1 MELDKTQLQWL
12 LAGIGAVIVILI
24 YLWGIRSH
32 LKEEMGKR
40 RPRLSKE
47 PVLGD
52 TQASPPDG
60 EVDGHDFGELGR
72 ITSDHHLA
80 DKALVDVEIRPINRQ
95 GSAAAVE
102 ADAPTGDET
111 SGEASPSIAP
121 APPREPQ
128 REPTVSPPPKMTL
141 VLTVMAPRHQLFHGP
156 RIRVVVEALQFRL
169 STEGLYELF
178 PEAEAD
184 GVPVLGLAHLRK
196 PGLFEPQTLH
206 ELHTPGLLLFMKLP
220 GPLEE
225 MKALELLVVTA
236 DQLAQKLSGLICD
249 EQGNRMTNQALARL
263 RDEVAELG
271 RQRRA
276 QSL

>member
-1 MELDKTQLQWL
+1 MNGQNTISVV
-12 LAGIGAVIVILI
+12 AGGRWGCHGCPD

-102 ADAPTGDET
+102 ADAPT
-111 SGEASPSIAP
+111 SNKVAKRVRPSHQR
-121 APPREPQ
+121 PREPQ

-156 RIRVVVEALQFRL
+156 RIRVVVEALQFAC
-169 STEGLYELF
+169 EY
-178 PEAEAD
+178 
-184 GVPVLGLAHLRK
+184 
-196 PGLFEPQTLH
+196 
-206 ELHTPGLLLFMKLP
+206 
-220 GPLEE
+220 
-225 MKALELLVVTA
+225 
-236 DQLAQKLSGLICD
+236 
-249 EQGNRMTNQALARL
+249 
-263 RDEVAELG
+263 
-271 RQRRA
+271 RRA
-276 QSL
+276 V